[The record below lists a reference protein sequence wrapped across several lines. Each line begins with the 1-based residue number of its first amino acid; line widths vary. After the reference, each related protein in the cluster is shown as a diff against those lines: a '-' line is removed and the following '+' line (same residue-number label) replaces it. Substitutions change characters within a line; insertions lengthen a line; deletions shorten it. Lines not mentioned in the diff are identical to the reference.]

1 MVLVPDKL
9 KTKKI
14 LKRQERERELKKGSR
29 KAVFKGPSVKI
40 FKLKVSLGVNNLLRL
55 KI

>member
-14 LKRQERERELKKGSR
+14 LKRKERERIKK
-29 KAVFKGPSVKI
+29 
-40 FKLKVSLGVNNLLRL
+40 RL
-55 KI
+55 